1 MVVVGV
7 VVLTGCCFLLPSLFG
22 TGGRILGGGRLLL
35 KMLSLLPCPE
45 PGLFCCCC
53 CCLPPPTLAGLTA
66 GAAAPSYQT
75 TKRQRVKWNAHEWSL
90 KFIRIRSTLLK
101 MGSSL
106 FWFLSLFL
114 SYMTSS
120 KISNRN
126 DEFLIDVEFLI
137 EIKRHNCEFRTFFF
151 F

>member
-53 CCLPPPTLAGLTA
+53 CCCLLPPTLA
-66 GAAAPSYQT
+66 GAAAPSYQRT
-75 TKRQRVKWNAHEWSL
+75 NRQRVKWNAHEWSL
-90 KFIRIRSTLLK
+90 KFIRILRSTLLK

-106 FWFLSLFL
+106 FLFLSLFL

-137 EIKRHNCEFRTFFF
+137 EIKRHNCELKTFFF
-151 F
+151 

>member
-1 MVVVGV
+1 
-7 VVLTGCCFLLPSLFG
+7 
-22 TGGRILGGGRLLL
+22 LLL

-53 CCLPPPTLAGLTA
+53 CCCLLPPTLA
-66 GAAAPSYQT
+66 GAAAPSYQRT
-75 TKRQRVKWNAHEWSL
+75 NRQRVQWNAHEWSL
-90 KFIRIRSTLLK
+90 KFIRILRSTLLK

-106 FWFLSLFL
+106 FLFLSLFL

-137 EIKRHNCEFRTFFF
+137 EIKRHNCELKTFFF
-151 F
+151 